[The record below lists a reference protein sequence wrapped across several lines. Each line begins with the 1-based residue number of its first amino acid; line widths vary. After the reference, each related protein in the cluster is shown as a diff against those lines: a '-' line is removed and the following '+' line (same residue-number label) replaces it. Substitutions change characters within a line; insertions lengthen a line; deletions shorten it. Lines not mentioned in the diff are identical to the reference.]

1 MLDPA
6 VQSLETLLENSSAT
20 PEFKSA
26 VNRLASGEDQTAIR
40 YTPGNPTV
48 KVLRLVMKLLENN
61 PELPFASLRVDAH
74 AGCSDFV
81 GRATA
86 QPGDIVFDFEWDCL
100 WKAEQMGWTDAFGDP
115 DQIRAAR
122 TLGYQC
128 FRSLS
133 RK

>member
-1 MLDPA
+1 MQDTV
-6 VQSLETLLENSSAT
+6 VQTLETILENSSAT

-26 VNRLASGEDQTAIR
+26 VNRLASGSDQTAIR
-40 YTPGNPTV
+40 FTPGNPPV
-48 KVLRLVMKLLENN
+48 KVLRFVMKLLESH
-61 PELPFASLRVDAH
+61 PGIPFESLLVDAQ
-74 AGCSDFV
+74 AGCSDYV

-86 QPGDIVFDFEWDCL
+86 QPGNVQFEFEWDCL

-122 TLGYQC
+122 TYGYQC

-133 RK
+133 QK